1 LRHKHAH
8 KHGTHKL
15 ANTPSTNRPCAMCM
29 YVWLYLL
36 VQCALYTY
44 GCMVYE
50 YCHGDNS
57 RFNWQLS
64 QMSVDPLTAG
74 GLELVL
80 GDFWGEN
87 TKN

>member
-1 LRHKHAH
+1 
-8 KHGTHKL
+8 
-15 ANTPSTNRPCAMCM
+15 MCM

-64 QMSVDPLTAG
+64 QMSVDPLTAE
-74 GLELVL
+74 GLETVL
-80 GDFWGEN
+80 GSIPTFPPKFPQRWRITRYFIGHAI
-87 TKN
+87 